1 MSLHRNLV
9 TAALLFS
16 SCGATV
22 EAQKAPAPTSAPAS
36 LASKPAAEPPPK
48 KTVVLI
54 AAGDVIPHGSVKTAA
69 ENHSEYTPDNRTTN
83 NGGYDKLFEKAKV
96 AFKDADIGFVNLE
109 TPIAPLNDS
118 GSRSMVFNANPELLS
133 ALKGMG
139 VNIVS
144 FANNH
149 IYDQGRKAFV
159 ETLDNLEAYNLPAA
173 GAGRTEEEAFAP
185 RIIEQAGMKICFFAG
200 VRIMNVDLQ
209 PKTAQE
215 PQVVFFHY
223 AAKYE
228 PIKQKFL
235 KAVEESR
242 KDCDYILVS
251 MHWGAE
257 YVIAPSGDDVKLAK
271 ALLEAGA
278 DGILGHHPHVLQP
291 LEKYTTKDGREAFLC
306 YSMGNFISSQTALYT
321 NPTRASTW
329 TRDSMVLRVVI
340 ERNDAAT
347 GPKGVL
353 KELGYYPAWTDR
365 DKTPAE
371 KETASVGIIRPVLI
385 EQEIADAEAAINELD
400 AKGTLTPSEQA
411 DKKAWQNR
419 IALMQR
425 QRDELTKIVGKDFV
439 LPLPK

>member
-1 MSLHRNLV
+1 VLLKRFLASSL
-9 TAALLFS
+9 LLGA
-16 SCGATV
+16 CGSQV
-22 EAQKAPAPTSAPAS
+22 EANPTPQTPAS
-36 LASKPAAEPPPK
+36 VATSQSQPVTKPVEK
-48 KTVVLI
+48 KTVVVI
-54 AAGDVIPHGSVKTAA
+54 AGGDVIPHGSVKTAA
-69 ENHSEYTPDNRTTN
+69 ERHSEYTPDNRSTN
-83 NGGYDKLFEKAKV
+83 NGGYDKLFEKAHV

-109 TPIAPLNDS
+109 TPIAPTNDN
-118 GSRSMVFNANPELLS
+118 GSRSMVFNAPPELLV
-133 ALKGMG
+133 ALKNMG

-149 IYDQGRKAFV
+149 IYDQGRKGFT
-159 ETLDNLEAYNLPAA
+159 ETLDNLDAVDLLFA
-173 GAGRTEEEAFAP
+173 GAGRNEEEAFAP
-185 RIIEQAGMKICFFAG
+185 TIIEKAGMKICFFAG
-200 VRIMNVDLQ
+200 VRLMNVDLQ
-209 PKTAQE
+209 PKTSAE

-223 AAKYE
+223 DKKYE

-235 KAVEESR
+235 KSIKDSR
-242 KDCDYILVS
+242 ATCDFIFAS

-257 YVIAPSGDDVKLAK
+257 YVIAPSADDAKLAK
-271 ALLEAGA
+271 EIVEAGA
-278 DGILGHHPHVLQP
+278 DGVLGHHPHVLQP
-291 LEKYTTKDGREAFLC
+291 LQKYTTKDGRETFLC

-340 ERNDAAT
+340 ERNDAAS

-371 KETASVGIIRPVLI
+371 KDTASLPIIRPVLI
-385 EQEIADAEAAINELD
+385 EQEIADAEAAIKALD
-400 AKGTLTPSEQA
+400 AKGELTPEEQA
-411 DKKAWQNR
+411 DKKSWKNR

-425 QRDELTKIVGKDFV
+425 QKEELTKIVGKDFV

>member
-1 MSLHRNLV
+1 
-9 TAALLFS
+9 
-16 SCGATV
+16 
-22 EAQKAPAPTSAPAS
+22 
-36 LASKPAAEPPPK
+36 
-48 KTVVLI
+48 
-54 AAGDVIPHGSVKTAA
+54 VKTAA

-118 GSRSMVFNANPELLS
+118 GSRSMVFNANPELLG
-133 ALKGMG
+133 ALKNMG
-139 VNIVS
+139 VTIVS

-159 ETLDNLEAYNLPAA
+159 ETLDNLDAYNLPAA
-173 GAGRTEEEAFAP
+173 GAGRTEDDAFAP
-185 RIIEQAGMKICFFAG
+185 RVIEQAGMKICFFAG

-223 AAKYE
+223 AAQYE
-228 PIKQKFL
+228 PIKQKFI

-242 KDCDYILVS
+242 KDCDFILVS

-257 YVIAPSGDDVKLAK
+257 YVLSPSADDVKLAK
-271 ALLEAGA
+271 ELLEAGA

-291 LEKYTTKDGREAFLC
+291 LQKYTTKDGRAAFLC

-321 NPTRASTW
+321 KPIRASNW

-371 KETASVGIIRPVLI
+371 DETSSVGIIRPVLI
-385 EQEIADAEAAINELD
+385 EQEINEAEAAIKELD
-400 AKGTLTPSEQA
+400 AKGALIPAEQA
-411 DKKAWQNR
+411 EKKVWQNR
-419 IALMQR
+419 IAMMQR
-425 QRDELTKIVGKDFV
+425 QREEILNIVGKELV